1 MDKELEIARALKK
14 RRKEL
19 HLTQAEVA
27 ERANLTQKTV
37 SRSENGKDHGSFI
50 SILTLAEALQLQIE
64 LKAVQVA

>member
-27 ERANLTQKTV
+27 ERANLTQRTV
-37 SRSENGKDHGSFI
+37 CRIENGKGHGSLI
-50 SILTLAEALQLQIE
+50 RILTLAQALQLQIE